1 MRISTMEL
9 TTVIDGTTTT
19 SAAAIFINQK
29 SSLDEGCSVY
39 HHRDWRFYEFNVF
52 RGQQVPE
59 RRPMGLYR
67 ATMRLYQKIENEEDL
82 LS

>member
-1 MRISTMEL
+1 MCIHTMEL
-9 TTVIDGTTTT
+9 TTVIDGTITTY
-19 SAAAIFINQK
+19 AAIFINQK